1 MIFHVIYP
9 TYLIAPPKFSH
20 RVRCETAMCII
31 SIIRLVSPQTGWCI
45 FSLLFV
51 DRKAMEINMIYF
63 CADDYGISTYGN
75 SRIENCLEN
84 GVLNKVSVLPNGE
97 ISDFKQRLAGTYTTL
112 SLHINLVE
120 GRPLSNPDDVDLL
133 VSESGYFKYSFIGL
147 FFLSVSNKRKE
158 FEKQVYTEIQSQIKF
173 WKKAMGENISVSIDS
188 HQHTHMIPLIFKILM
203 RVIGDEGL
211 DVSSIR
217 IPAEPIS
224 PYLFSPSLYFEYKPT
239 GLLKQWLLKALAFAN
254 RKEFAK
260 AKIKSAYFMGIL
272 FSGKLNEARIKKLL
286 PHYLKLAKR
295 KNRDVEIGLHPGY
308 LKSGEKLID
317 GIRRD
322 FQKFYYSPWRNTEY
336 NTLLNFNYE

>member
-308 LKSGEKLID
+308 LKSGEKLIN
-317 GIRRD
+317 GSRRD